1 MPDVKVLQVVQ
12 KSTSKQNKRILQLRH
27 SECQYCM
34 EHIYHKQV
42 GKAEL
47 S

>member
-1 MPDVKVLQVVQ
+1 MRDVKVLEVVQ
-12 KSTSKQNKRILQLRH
+12 KSTSEQNKKKCQLRH
-27 SECQYCM
+27 SECHYCM